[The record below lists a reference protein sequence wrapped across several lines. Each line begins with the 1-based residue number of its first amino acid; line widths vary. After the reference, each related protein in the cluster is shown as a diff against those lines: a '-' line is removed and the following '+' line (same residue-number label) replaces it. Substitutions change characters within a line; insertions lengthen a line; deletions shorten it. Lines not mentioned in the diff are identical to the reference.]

1 MNEWLNGLGH
11 AVMLWYECVVLCY
24 LLCYFILCDD
34 VMLCYAVLVLFVA

>member
-24 LLCYFILCDD
+24 FICY
-34 VMLCYAVLVLFVA
+34 VMLCYVVVVLFVA